1 MTVFVTNAG
10 LQILARVTWQ
20 RAAVLLTSGVARN
33 IEGVP
38 LVRVVHSPTITQ
50 PIHKVIAIKRDAYR
64 PYAGK
69 SMDSY
74 ASGEIILRRDQWIC
88 AYCEGPADTVDHIVP
103 QSRGGQSTYGNQVAA
118 CKSCNGFKAN
128 RTPRQAGMALRHAPF
143 VYDPWA
149 DDQKEVWSL
158 FTLGYRTA

>member
-10 LQILARVTWQ
+10 MQILARVTWR
-20 RAAVLLTSGVARN
+20 RATVLLTTGVARN
-33 IEGVP
+33 VEGTP
-38 LVRVVHSPTITQ
+38 LVKVVHSPTITQ
-50 PIHKVIAIKRDAYR
+50 PVHKVVAIRHDAYR

-74 ASGEIILRRDQWIC
+74 ASSEAILRRDQWIC
-88 AYCEGPADTVDHIVP
+88 AYCDGPADTVDHIVP
-103 QSRGGQSTYGNQVAA
+103 RSVGGPSTYGNQVAA
-118 CKSCNGFKAN
+118 CRECNSFKAD

-149 DDQKEVWSL
+149 QDQKEVWEMFAL
-158 FTLGYRTA
+158 HAQPA

>member
-1 MTVFVTNAG
+1 MTVFVTNAA

-20 RAAVLLTSGVARN
+20 RAAVLLTTGVARN
-33 IEGVP
+33 VEGTP
-38 LVRVVHSPTITQ
+38 LVRVVHSPSVAQ
-50 PIHKVIAIKRDAYR
+50 PIHRVVAIKRDAYR

-74 ASGEIILRRDQWIC
+74 ASTATILRRDQWIC
-88 AYCEGPADTVDHIVP
+88 AYCNGPADTVDHIVP
-103 QSRGGQSTYGNQVAA
+103 QSAGGPSTFGNQVAA
-118 CKSCNGFKAN
+118 CKSCNGFKAD

-149 DDQKEVWSL
+149 ADQKEVWEL
-158 FTLGYRTA
+158 FALGYSTS